1 MKTYEQ
7 MAQDALQRINA
18 IHIKRRCRRR
28 NVIRATVALGCVAL
42 TVLCGAQMHSLIPDT
57 PPTSSTNA
65 YASGTGASVTLVP
78 ETDTRIATSVLQ
90 MAYLSKN
97 GWDSCDME
105 KQTEIPMRYRLS
117 VVDVR
122 GLTTAQRDALREEKV
137 EQLQQEL
144 CDDFGDSCNARGCVK
159 NAWDNTL
166 FVLLRGGSFQLS
178 VNELKKVDSLRV
190 ECSSIYGEV
199 ELGVHSINLVDQ
211 KIVYQAKNY
220 DGIEQR
226 VEEETRYG
234 NIYLKAMG
242 IALDGKTYDSIC
254 SDGELNIYWQPSSKM
269 YEMLNADPTKALS
282 DFVDQMTVTVRYTDG
297 TCERHLLDIVF
308 HDDGSIGAIYRGVA
322 QSDK

>member
-7 MAQDALQRINA
+7 MARDALQRIDA
-18 IHIKRRCRRR
+18 IHSKRRCRRR
-28 NVIRATVALGCVAL
+28 NVVRATVALGCVAL
-42 TVLCGAQMHSLIPDT
+42 TVLCSAQMHSLKSDT
-57 PPTSSTNA
+57 PPISSN
-65 YASGTGASVTLVP
+65 ASGTGVSVTLVP
-78 ETDTRIATSVLQ
+78 EADTRIATSVLQ
-90 MAYLSKN
+90 MAYLSKS

-122 GLTTAQRDALREEKV
+122 GLTTAQKDALREEKV
-137 EQLQQEL
+137 EQLHQEL
-144 CDDFGDSCNARGCVK
+144 CDTFGDSCNARGSVK
-159 NAWDNTL
+159 TAWDNTL

-178 VNELKKVDSLRV
+178 VDELKKVDSLRV
-190 ECSSIYGEV
+190 ECSSIYGEA
-199 ELGVHSINLVDQ
+199 ELGVHSKKLVGQ
-211 KIVYQAKNY
+211 KIAYQAKNY

-242 IALDGKTYDSIC
+242 IVLDGKTYDSIC

-269 YEMLNADPTKALS
+269 YETLNADPTMALS
-282 DFVDQMTVTVRYTDG
+282 DFADQMTVTVRYTDG

-308 HDDGSIGAIYRGVA
+308 HDDGSIGAIYRGVT